1 MGTGHHSM
9 IELIQRK
16 RDGETL
22 TADELTWIIASY
34 TDDVIPDYQMSA
46 FLMAV
51 FLNGFADFEL
61 APWTEAMLHSGD
73 VLEFDHV
80 ERPKVDKHSTGGV
93 GDKISIPLAPIVAA
107 CGIAVPMMSGRGLG
121 HTGGTLDKLESIPG
135 FRVEL
140 DPAEFTDILE
150 RFGLV
155 LAGQSATLVPADR
168 RIYALRDA
176 TGTVESIPLISSSIM
191 SKKLAEDLDGLVLD
205 VKVGSGAFMKDLE
218 PARLLATTM
227 VGIGAAHGT
236 RVSAILTDM
245 DQPLGREIGNANEL
259 QESIDVL
266 KGEGPDDATE
276 LTYRLGVEMLMLG
289 GITHDPG
296 EARDRLENAVDSGR
310 ALELFANVISA
321 QGGDA
326 NVIEDRSILDRAP
339 LRHEIR
345 SDRAGTVRRC
355 DAFEIGV
362 ASVRLGGGRARKE
375 DVVDAGVGITL
386 AAKRG
391 DAVAK
396 GDLLASVSY
405 RDEARLA
412 AALPYLDRAWDVHDD
427 PGPARPLVLDEVR

>member
-1 MGTGHHSM
+1 M
-9 IELIQRK
+9 
-16 RDGETL
+16 
-22 TADELTWIIASY
+22 
-34 TDDVIPDYQMSA
+34 
-46 FLMAV
+46 
-51 FLNGFADFEL
+51 
-61 APWTEAMLHSGD
+61 
-73 VLEFDHV
+73 
-80 ERPKVDKHSTGGV
+80 
-93 GDKISIPLAPIVAA
+93 
-107 CGIAVPMMSGRGLG
+107 
-121 HTGGTLDKLESIPG
+121 
-135 FRVEL
+135 
-140 DPAEFTDILE
+140 
-150 RFGLV
+150 
-155 LAGQSATLVPADR
+155 
-168 RIYALRDA
+168 
-176 TGTVESIPLISSSIM
+176 
-191 SKKLAEDLDGLVLD
+191 
-205 VKVGSGAFMKDLE
+205 
-218 PARLLATTM
+218 
-227 VGIGAAHGT
+227 
-236 RVSAILTDM
+236 
-245 DQPLGREIGNANEL
+245 
-259 QESIDVL
+259 L

-289 GITHDPG
+289 GITDDPG